1 MAEKQV
7 AVGYPEIV
15 VERNEGV
22 LHVRFHRAVRGDLIT
37 TRTLHAL
44 ADLLCDT
51 RHDRTVRGIVIAGTV
66 YSFCAGVDIGD
77 KPQSSDVVIAAAG
90 EALERSVEAMVAFPR
105 PVIGAVNGLAAG
117 AGLAL
122 ALACDVTVASDSSE
136 FSIVQSEGWYRPH
149 ASTAAVLTARS
160 IGRSRALRM
169 SLLGETL
176 TARAALA
183 EGLIASVYPTARF
196 RQHVETFVRQIAP

>member
-1 MAEKQV
+1 MAV
-7 AVGYPEIV
+7 RYPEIV
-15 VERNEGV
+15 VECNEGV
-22 LHVRFHRAVRGDLIT
+22 LRVRFHRAVRGDLIT

-51 RHDRTVRGIVIAGTV
+51 RHDRTVRAIVVAGTV
-66 YSFCAGVDIGD
+66 YSFCAGVEIGD
-77 KPQSSDVVIAAAG
+77 TSQSSDIVIAAAG
-90 EALERSVEAMVAFPR
+90 EALERVVEAMVAFPR

-136 FSIVQSEGWYRPH
+136 FSIAQSEWRYGPH
-149 ASTAAVLTARS
+149 ASIAAVLTARA
-160 IGRSRALRM
+160 IGRNRALRM

-176 TARAALA
+176 TARAALE
-183 EGLIASVYPTARF
+183 EGLIGGVYPTARF
-196 RQHVETFVRQIAP
+196 KQHVETFVRQIAP